1 MSKTQQL
8 KDELILKEFKDYV
21 EWTSTVSIH
30 KTYEQGVI
38 CSLLGM
44 LGEYSE
50 YMQKWDQV
58 ADFNE
63 EDVSEIRKELGDIT
77 WYVAHFIYR
86 TGLADELKF
95 VPIYMDLQ
103 VSGLQVIGNI
113 QESFKKVVRDS
124 DFKIENSPKRD
135 KIIESVNRLVTLLC
149 FEAED
154 NGWDFL
160 EILADNMEK
169 LESRKDRNVISGS
182 GDNR

>member
-1 MSKTQQL
+1 MSKTQEL
-8 KDELILKEFKDYV
+8 KDEVVLKEFKDYV

-50 YMQKWDQV
+50 YMQKWDQA
-58 ADFNE
+58 ADFTE
-63 EDVSEIRKELGDIT
+63 EDTVELRKELGDIT

-86 TGLADELKF
+86 TGIVDELKF
-95 VPIYMDLQ
+95 VPIYLDLQ
-103 VSGLQVIGNI
+103 VSGLQVIGDI
-113 QESFKKVVRDS
+113 QEGFKKVVRDS
-124 DFKIENSPKRD
+124 NFNIDESPK
-135 KIIESVNRLVTLLC
+135 KSTIIESVNRLVTLLC
-149 FEAED
+149 YEAED

-169 LESRKDRNVISGS
+169 LGSRKERGVISGS